1 MQITLR
7 NNTTNYIKYFDDV
20 NVIGNNP
27 LHQLINLN
35 TTDLID
41 GEYTLELYSDTNDI
55 LITELLVIGKKKIK
69 EYNTNKK
76 FTQYARK

>member
-1 MQITLR
+1 MQITLK
-7 NNTTNYIKYFDDV
+7 NNTTNYIKYFDNV

-27 LHQLINLN
+27 LHQLINLD
-35 TTDLID
+35 TTDLVD
-41 GEYTLELYSDTNDI
+41 GEYTLTLYSDTNDI

-76 FTQYARK
+76 FTQYVRR

>member
-7 NNTTNYIKYFDDV
+7 NNTTNYIKYFDNV
-20 NVIGNNP
+20 NVIGSNP

-41 GEYTLELYSDTNDI
+41 GEYTLELYDDTNNI

-76 FTQYARK
+76 FTQYVRR